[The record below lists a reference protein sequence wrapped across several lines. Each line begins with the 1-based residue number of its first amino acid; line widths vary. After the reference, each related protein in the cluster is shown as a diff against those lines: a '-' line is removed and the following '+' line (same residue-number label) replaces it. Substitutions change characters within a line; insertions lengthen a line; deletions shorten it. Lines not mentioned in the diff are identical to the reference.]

1 MKMLTSLV
9 DDGSTGQQMTAL
21 SAEMKTLEESAAES
35 EKKLTAQAD
44 EVEKGLSSTL
54 QEELKKTKDSA
65 NSAMLKVRGEVE
77 TKMSADMAS
86 ISKEIDAKSASALA
100 DANALRGQ
108 VSTIDASAKAGASKS
123 NAALD
128 KLAQEH
134 AEFEAQASSTLAHIK
149 DSLAATKVGFAC
161 SLACVDTVS
170 LCLPACLSVCW
181 SL

>member
-77 TKMSADMAS
+77 TKMSACRFIGIGS
-86 ISKEIDAKSASALA
+86 
-100 DANALRGQ
+100 R
-108 VSTIDASAKAGASKS
+108 
-123 NAALD
+123 
-128 KLAQEH
+128 
-134 AEFEAQASSTLAHIK
+134 AH
-149 DSLAATKVGFAC
+149 D
-161 SLACVDTVS
+161 
-170 LCLPACLSVCW
+170 
-181 SL
+181 